1 MIVTIMKSKILNI
14 KGFLIIF
21 LVTIIL
27 ISILKI
33 TSNDKSLQEENT
45 EVFLVET
52 EKIILKDNSPE
63 YLFYGNIVAQNQVDV
78 ISQLSGKII
87 NISPKVLSNS
97 YFEKGE
103 KIFELDP
110 FNYKQELIK
119 KKSELEELRNELKS
133 KNLIFDEIEK
143 QQKLSKKNYERKT
156 QLVGDIV
163 TKKNLEDAA
172 TELSINNAK
181 VLDIKSNIQTI
192 LSNIKVAESQVSLAQ
207 RNLTDTIYRAP
218 FSGKL
223 DNSFIE
229 VGVEVSAGRILGKIL
244 NTLDLNVQ
252 FFVGEN
258 IYTYIGNILGK
269 EAQVLWKKS
278 NFKKNYLAKVF
289 YIDSAINKERAG
301 LNIKAKLEKISE
313 NDPIKPGV
321 FVEAIIQGPTI
332 QESFLVAENSIYE
345 DTFIYILEGNKAV
358 RTKVNVEGFYK
369 EKVIITGKKL
379 NKKKVILTRINNV
392 DLFKKINSKN

>member
-1 MIVTIMKSKILNI
+1 MKNKILNI

-21 LVTIIL
+21 LVTIIF
-27 ISILKI
+27 ISILKF
-33 TSNDKSLQEENT
+33 TSNDKVLQEENT

-52 EKIILKDNSPE
+52 EKIILKNNSPE

-78 ISQLSGKII
+78 ISQLPGKII
-87 NISPKVLSNS
+87 NISPKVLSND

-133 KNLIFDEIEK
+133 KNLIFSELEK
-143 QQKLSKKNYERKT
+143 QQILSKKNYDRKT

-192 LSNIKVAESQVSLAQ
+192 LSNIKIAESQVSLAQ
-207 RNLTDTIYRAP
+207 RNLTDTVYRAP

-229 VGVEVSAGRILGKIL
+229 VGAEVSTGRILGKLL
-244 NTLDLNVQ
+244 NTSDLSVQ

-258 IYTYIGNILGK
+258 IYTHISNILGK
-269 EAQVLWKKS
+269 EAQVFWKKS
-278 NFKKNYLAKVF
+278 NFKKNYSAKVF

-301 LNIKAKLEKISE
+301 LNIKAKLEEISE

-321 FVEAIIQGPTI
+321 FVEVVIQGLTI
-332 QESFLVAENSIYE
+332 QESFLVDENSIYE
-345 DTFIYILEGNKAV
+345 DTFIYVLEGNKAV
-358 RTKVNVEGFYK
+358 RTKINVEGFAK

-379 NKKKVILTRINNV
+379 NNKKIILTRINNLN
-392 DLFKKINSKN
+392 LFKKITSKN

>member
-1 MIVTIMKSKILNI
+1 MKNKMLNI
-14 KGFLIIF
+14 KGFLVISA
-21 LVTIIL
+21 VTIIL
-27 ISILKI
+27 VSTLKFV
-33 TSNDKSLQEENT
+33 SNDKVLQEENT

-52 EKIILKDNSPE
+52 KKIILKDNKPE

-87 NISPKVLSNS
+87 KISPKVLSND

-103 KIFELDP
+103 KIFELDS

-133 KNLIFDEIEK
+133 KNLIFSELEK
-143 QQKLSKKNYERKT
+143 QQLLSKKNYDRKT

-192 LSNIKVAESQVSLAQ
+192 LSNIKVAESQVNLAK
-207 RNLTDTIYRAP
+207 RNLTDTVYRAP

-223 DNSFIE
+223 DNSLIE
-229 VGVEVSAGRILGKIL
+229 VGVEVSTGRILGKLL
-244 NTLDLNVQ
+244 NTSDLSVQ
-252 FFVGEN
+252 FFVGES
-258 IYTYIGNILGK
+258 IYTNISNILGK
-269 EAQVLWKKS
+269 EAQVLWEKS
-278 NFKKNYLAKVF
+278 NFKKNYSAKVF

-301 LNIKAKLEKISE
+301 LNIKAKLEEISE
-313 NDPIKPGV
+313 SDPIKPGV
-321 FVEAIIQGPTI
+321 FVEVVIQGLKI
-332 QESFLVAENSIYE
+332 QESFLVDENSIYE

-358 RTKVNVEGFYK
+358 RTKISVEGFAK

-379 NKKKVILTRINNV
+379 NNKKIILTRINN
-392 DLFKKINSKN
+392 LNFFKKITSKN

>member
-1 MIVTIMKSKILNI
+1 MKNKILNI
-14 KGFLIIF
+14 KGFLVIL

-27 ISILKI
+27 VLILKF
-33 TSNDKSLQEENT
+33 TSNDKALQEENT

-78 ISQLSGKII
+78 ISHLSGKII
-87 NISPKVLSNS
+87 NISPKVLSND

-119 KKSELEELRNELKS
+119 KQSELEELKNELKS
-133 KNLIFDEIEK
+133 KNLIFSELEK
-143 QQKLSKKNYERKT
+143 QQILSKKNYDRKT

-172 TELSINNAK
+172 AELSINNAK
-181 VLDIKSNIQTI
+181 VLDIKSNIKAI
-192 LSNIKVAESQVSLAQ
+192 LSNIKVAESQVNLAQ
-207 RNLTDTIYRAP
+207 RNLTDTVYRAP

-229 VGVEVSAGRILGKIL
+229 VGVEVSTGRILGELL
-244 NTLDLNVQ
+244 NTSDLNVQ

-258 IYTYIGNILGK
+258 IYTHISNILGK
-269 EAQVLWKKS
+269 QAQVIWKKS

-301 LNIKAKLEKISE
+301 LNIKAKLEEITQ
-313 NDPIKPGV
+313 NDPIMPGV
-321 FVEAIIQGPTI
+321 FVEVTIQGPAI
-332 QESFLVAENSIYE
+332 QESYLVDENSIYE
-345 DTFIYILEGNKAV
+345 DSFIYVLEGNKAV
-358 RTKVNVEGFYK
+358 RTKINVEGFAE

-379 NKKKVILTRINNV
+379 NKKQIILTRINNLN
-392 DLFKKINSKN
+392 LFKKINSKN

>member
-1 MIVTIMKSKILNI
+1 MKNKILNI

-21 LVTIIL
+21 LVAL
-27 ISILKI
+27 IFIFILKF
-33 TSNDKSLQEENT
+33 TSNDKALQDEND
-45 EVFLVET
+45 EVFFVET

-63 YLFYGNIVAQNQVDV
+63 YLFYGNIIAQNQVDV

-87 NISPKVLSNS
+87 NISPKVLSNN

-119 KKSELEELRNELKS
+119 KKSELNELKNELKS
-133 KNLIFDEIEK
+133 KNLIFSEIEK
-143 QQKLSKKNYERKT
+143 QQILSKKNYDRKT

-181 VLDIKSNIQTI
+181 VLDIKSSIQAI
-192 LSNIKVAESQVSLAQ
+192 ISNIKVAESQVRLAQ
-207 RNLTDTIYRAP
+207 RNLKNTIYRAP
-218 FSGKL
+218 FAGKL

-229 VGVEVSAGRILGKIL
+229 VGVEVSTGRILGKFL
-244 NTLDLNVQ
+244 NTSGLNVQ

-258 IYTYIGNILGK
+258 IYTHISNILGK

-278 NFKKNYLAKVF
+278 NFKKNYSAKVF

-301 LNIKAKLEKISE
+301 LNIKANLEEISE
-313 NDPIKPGV
+313 NDPIKPDV
-321 FVEAIIQGPTI
+321 FVEVIIQGITI
-332 QESFLVAENSIYE
+332 KESFLVDENSIYE
-345 DTFIYILEGNKAV
+345 DTFIYTLEGNKAV
-358 RTKVNVEGFYK
+358 RKKINVEGFAK

-379 NKKKVILTRINNV
+379 NNKKIILTRINNLN
-392 DLFKKINSKN
+392 LFKKIYSKN

>member
-1 MIVTIMKSKILNI
+1 M
-14 KGFLIIF
+14 
-21 LVTIIL
+21 
-27 ISILKI
+27 
-33 TSNDKSLQEENT
+33 
-45 EVFLVET
+45 
-52 EKIILKDNSPE
+52 
-63 YLFYGNIVAQNQVDV
+63 
-78 ISQLSGKII
+78 ISQLPGKII
-87 NISPKVLSNS
+87 KISPKVLSND

-133 KNLIFDEIEK
+133 KNLIFSELEK
-143 QQKLSKKNYERKT
+143 QQILSKKNYDRKT

-192 LSNIKVAESQVSLAQ
+192 LSNIKIAESQVKQAQ
-207 RNLTDTIYRAP
+207 RNLTDTVYRAP

-229 VGVEVSAGRILGKIL
+229 VGAEVSTGRILGKLL
-244 NTLDLNVQ
+244 NTSDLNVQ

-258 IYTYIGNILGK
+258 IYTHISNILGK
-269 EAQVLWKKS
+269 EAQVFWKKS
-278 NFKKNYLAKVF
+278 NFKKNYSAKVF

-301 LNIKAKLEKISE
+301 LNIKAKLEEISE

-321 FVEAIIQGPTI
+321 FVEVVIQGLTI
-332 QESFLVAENSIYE
+332 QESFLVDENSIYE
-345 DTFIYILEGNKAV
+345 DTFIYVLEGNKAV
-358 RTKVNVEGFYK
+358 RTKINVEGFAK

-379 NKKKVILTRINNV
+379 NNKKIILTRINNLN
-392 DLFKKINSKN
+392 LFKKITSKN

>member
-1 MIVTIMKSKILNI
+1 MKNKVLNI

-21 LVTIIL
+21 LVTITL
-27 ISILKI
+27 IFILKF
-33 TSNDKSLQEENT
+33 TSNDKALQEENT

-52 EKIILKDNSPE
+52 EKIILQNNSPE

-78 ISQLSGKII
+78 ISQLPGKII
-87 NISPKVLSNS
+87 NISPKVLSNN

-133 KNLIFDEIEK
+133 KKLIFDEIEK
-143 QQKLSKKNYERKT
+143 QQILSKKNYERKN

-181 VLDIKSNIQTI
+181 VLDIKSNIETI
-192 LSNIKVAESQVSLAQ
+192 ISNIKIAESQVSLAQ
-207 RNLTDTIYRAP
+207 RNLTDTVYRAP

-223 DNSFIE
+223 DNSFID
-229 VGVEVSAGRILGKIL
+229 VGVEVSTGRILGKLL
-244 NTLDLNVQ
+244 NTSDLNVQ

-258 IYTYIGNILGK
+258 IYTHISDIFGK
-269 EAQVLWKKS
+269 EAQVFWKKS
-278 NFKKNYLAKVF
+278 NFKKNYIAKVF
-289 YIDSAINKERAG
+289 YVDSAINKERAG
-301 LNIKAKLEKISE
+301 LNIKAKLEEISE
-313 NDPIKPGV
+313 YDPIKPGV
-321 FVEAIIQGPTI
+321 FVEVVILGLAIK
-332 QESFLVAENSIYE
+332 ESFLVDENSIYE
-345 DTFIYILEGNKAV
+345 DTFIYVLEGSKAV
-358 RTKVNVEGFYK
+358 RIKINVEGFAK

-379 NKKKVILTRINNV
+379 NNKKIILTRINNL
-392 DLFKKINSKN
+392 DLYKKINSKN

>member
-1 MIVTIMKSKILNI
+1 MKNKILNI
-14 KGFLIIF
+14 KGFLVISLI
-21 LVTIIL
+21 TIIL
-27 ISILKI
+27 ILILKFI
-33 TSNDKSLQEENT
+33 SNEKVLQEESS
-45 EVFLVET
+45 EAFLVET
-52 EKIILKDNSPE
+52 EKIILIDNEPE

-78 ISQLSGKII
+78 ISQLPGKII
-87 NISPKVLSNS
+87 KISPKVLSND

-103 KIFELDP
+103 KIFELDS

-133 KNLIFDEIEK
+133 KNMIFSELEK
-143 QQKLSKKNYERKT
+143 QQILSKKNYDRKT

-192 LSNIKVAESQVSLAQ
+192 LSNIKVAESQVKLAQ
-207 RNLTDTIYRAP
+207 RNLTDSVYRAP

-229 VGVEVSAGRILGKIL
+229 VGAEVSTGLILGKLL
-244 NTLDLNVQ
+244 NTSDLSVQ
-252 FFVGEN
+252 FFVGESV
-258 IYTYIGNILGK
+258 YTHLSNILGK
-269 EAQVLWKKS
+269 EAQVFWKKS
-278 NFKKNYLAKVF
+278 NFKKNYSAKVF

-301 LNIKAKLEKISE
+301 LNIKAKLEEISE

-321 FVEAIIQGPTI
+321 FVEVVIQGLTL
-332 QESFLVAENSIYE
+332 QESFLVDENSIYE
-345 DTFIYILEGNKAV
+345 DTFIYVLERNKAL
-358 RTKVNVEGFYK
+358 RTKVNVEGFAK
-369 EKVIITGKKL
+369 EKVIITGKNL
-379 NKKKVILTRINNV
+379 NNKKIILTRINNLN
-392 DLFKKINSKN
+392 LFKKIISKN

>member
-1 MIVTIMKSKILNI
+1 MKNKILNI
-14 KGFLIIF
+14 KGFLTIF
-21 LVTIIL
+21 LITIIL
-27 ISILKI
+27 ITILKF
-33 TSNDKSLQEENT
+33 TGSDKALQEENT

-52 EKIILKDNSPE
+52 ENIILKDNIPE

-87 NISPKVLSNS
+87 NISPKVLSNHF
-97 YFEKGE
+97 FEKGE

-133 KNLIFDEIEK
+133 KNLILSEVEK
-143 QQKLSKKNYERKT
+143 QKILSKKNYDRKT

-181 VLDIKSNIQTI
+181 VLDIKSNIQTL
-192 LSNIKVAESQVSLAQ
+192 LSNIKAAESQVSLAK
-207 RNLTDTIYRAP
+207 RNLKNTVYKAP

-223 DNSFIE
+223 DNTFIE
-229 VGVEVSAGRILGKIL
+229 VGAEVSAGRILGKLL
-244 NTLDLNVQ
+244 NTFDLNVQ

-258 IYTYIGNILGK
+258 IYTNVSNILGK
-269 EAQVLWKKS
+269 DAKVIWKKS
-278 NFKKNYLAKVF
+278 QFKKNYLAKIF

-301 LNIKAKLEKISE
+301 LNIKAKLEEISE

-321 FVEAIIQGPTI
+321 FVEVVIQGLTI
-332 QESFLVAENSIYE
+332 QESLLVDENSIYE
-345 DTFIYILEGNKAV
+345 DTFIYVLEGDKAV
-358 RTKVNVEGFYK
+358 RKKINVEGFAK
-369 EKVIITGKKL
+369 DKVIITGKKL
-379 NKKKVILTRINNV
+379 NNKKIILTRINN
-392 DLFKKINSKN
+392 LNFFKKINSKN

>member
-1 MIVTIMKSKILNI
+1 MKNKILNI
-14 KGFLIIF
+14 KGFLAIS

-27 ISILKI
+27 VSTLNFIG
-33 TSNDKSLQEENT
+33 NDEILQEENT

-52 EKIILKDNSPE
+52 EKIILKDNKPE

-78 ISQLSGKII
+78 ISKSSGKII
-87 NISPKVLSNS
+87 KISPKVLSND

-119 KKSELEELRNELKS
+119 KKSELEELKNELKS
-133 KNLIFDEIEK
+133 KNLIFSELEK
-143 QQKLSKKNYERKT
+143 QQILSKKNYDRKV

-163 TKKNLEDAA
+163 TRKNLEDAA

-192 LSNIKVAESQVSLAQ
+192 LSNIKIAESQVNLAQ
-207 RNLTDTIYRAP
+207 RNLTDTVYRAP

-229 VGVEVSAGRILGKIL
+229 VGVEVSTGRILGELL
-244 NTLDLNVQ
+244 NTSDLSVQ
-252 FFVGEN
+252 FFVGESV
-258 IYTYIGNILGK
+258 YTLISNILGK
-269 EAQVLWKKS
+269 EAQVFWKKS
-278 NFKKNYLAKVF
+278 NYKKNYLAKVF

-301 LNIKAKLEKISE
+301 LNIKAKLEEISE

-321 FVEAIIQGPTI
+321 FVEVVIQGLTI
-332 QESFLVAENSIYE
+332 QESFLVDENSIYE
-345 DTFIYILEGNKAV
+345 DTFVYVLEGNKAV
-358 RTKVNVEGFYK
+358 RTKINIEGFVK
-369 EKVIITGKKL
+369 EKVIITGNKL
-379 NKKKVILTRINNV
+379 KNKKIILTRINNLN
-392 DLFKKINSKN
+392 LFKKITSKN

>member
-1 MIVTIMKSKILNI
+1 MKNKILNI

-21 LVTIIL
+21 LVTITL
-27 ISILKI
+27 IFILKF
-33 TSNDKSLQEENT
+33 TSNDKALQEENA

-63 YLFYGNIVAQNQVDV
+63 YLFYGNVVAQNQVDV
-78 ISQLSGKII
+78 ISQLPGKII
-87 NISPKVLSNS
+87 NISPKVLSNN

-133 KNLIFDEIEK
+133 KNLIFSEIEK
-143 QQKLSKKNYERKT
+143 QQILSKKNYDRKT

-192 LSNIKVAESQVSLAQ
+192 ISNIKIAESQVSLAQ
-207 RNLTDTIYRAP
+207 RNLKDTVYRAP

-229 VGVEVSAGRILGKIL
+229 VGVEVSTGRILGKLL
-244 NTLDLNVQ
+244 NTSDLNVQ

-258 IYTYIGNILGK
+258 IYTHISNILGK
-269 EAQVLWKKS
+269 EAQVFWKKS

-301 LNIKAKLEKISE
+301 LNIKAKLEEISE

-321 FVEAIIQGPTI
+321 FVEVVIQGLAI
-332 QESFLVAENSIYE
+332 KESFLVDENSIYE
-345 DTFIYILEGNKAV
+345 DTFIYVLEGNKAV
-358 RTKVNVEGFYK
+358 RTKINVEGVAQ
-369 EKVIITGKKL
+369 EKIIITGTKL
-379 NKKKVILTRINNV
+379 NNKKIILTRINN
-392 DLFKKINSKN
+392 LNLYKKIISKN

>member
-1 MIVTIMKSKILNI
+1 MKNKILNI
-14 KGFLIIF
+14 KGFLVIS

-27 ISILKI
+27 VSTLNFI
-33 TSNDKSLQEENT
+33 SNDKILQEENT

-52 EKIILKDNSPE
+52 EKIILKDNKPE

-78 ISQLSGKII
+78 ISKLSGKII
-87 NISPKVLSNS
+87 KISPKVLSND

-133 KNLIFDEIEK
+133 KNLIFSELEK
-143 QQKLSKKNYERKT
+143 QQILSKKNYDRKA

-163 TKKNLEDAA
+163 TRKNLEDAA
-172 TELSINNAK
+172 KELSINNAK

-192 LSNIKVAESQVSLAQ
+192 LSNIKIAESQVNLAQ
-207 RNLTDTIYRAP
+207 RNLTDTVYRAP

-223 DNSFIE
+223 DNSLIE
-229 VGVEVSAGRILGKIL
+229 VGVEVSTGRILGKLL
-244 NTLDLNVQ
+244 NTSDLSVQ
-252 FFVGEN
+252 FFVGESV
-258 IYTYIGNILGK
+258 YTLISNILGK
-269 EAQVLWKKS
+269 EAQVFWKKS
-278 NFKKNYLAKVF
+278 NYKKSYSAKVF

-301 LNIKAKLEKISE
+301 LNIKAKLEEISE

-321 FVEAIIQGPTI
+321 FVEVVIQGLTL
-332 QESFLVAENSIYE
+332 QESFLVDENSIYE
-345 DTFIYILEGNKAV
+345 DTFIYVLEGNKAL
-358 RTKVNVEGFYK
+358 RTKVNVEGFAK
-369 EKVIITGKKL
+369 EKVIITGKNL
-379 NKKKVILTRINNV
+379 NNKKIILTRINNLN
-392 DLFKKINSKN
+392 LFKNITSKN

>member
-1 MIVTIMKSKILNI
+1 MKNKILNI
-14 KGFLIIF
+14 KGFLVISLI
-21 LVTIIL
+21 TIIL
-27 ISILKI
+27 VLTLKFI
-33 TSNDKSLQEENT
+33 SNDKVLQEENT

-52 EKIILKDNSPE
+52 EKIILKDNKPE

-87 NISPKVLSNS
+87 KISPKVLSND

-103 KIFELDP
+103 KIFELDS

-119 KKSELEELRNELKS
+119 KKSELEELRNELNS
-133 KNLIFDEIEK
+133 KNLIFSELEK
-143 QQKLSKKNYERKT
+143 QQILSKKNYDRKT

-192 LSNIKVAESQVSLAQ
+192 ISNIKVAESQVNLAR
-207 RNLTDTIYRAP
+207 RNLTDTVYRAP

-229 VGVEVSAGRILGKIL
+229 VGAEVSTGRILGKLL
-244 NTLDLNVQ
+244 NTSDLSVQ
-252 FFVGEN
+252 FFVGES
-258 IYTYIGNILGK
+258 IYTHISNILGK

-278 NFKKNYLAKVF
+278 NFKKNYLAKIF
-289 YIDSAINKERAG
+289 YIDSAINEERAG
-301 LNIKAKLEKISE
+301 LNIKAKLEEISE

-321 FVEAIIQGPTI
+321 FVEVLIQGLKI
-332 QESFLVAENSIYE
+332 QESFLVDENSIYE

-358 RTKVNVEGFYK
+358 RKKISVEGFAK
-369 EKVIITGKKL
+369 DKVIITGEKL
-379 NKKKVILTRINNV
+379 NNEKIILTRINNLN
-392 DLFKKINSKN
+392 LFKKITSKN

>member
-1 MIVTIMKSKILNI
+1 MKNKILNI
-14 KGFLIIF
+14 KGFITIF

-27 ISILKI
+27 ILILKF
-33 TSNDKSLQEENT
+33 TSNNKALQEGND
-45 EVFLVET
+45 EVFIVET
-52 EKIILKDNSPE
+52 EKMILEENNPQ
-63 YLFYGNIVAQNQVDV
+63 YLFYGNVVAQNQVDV

-87 NISPKVLSNS
+87 NISPKVLSND

-119 KKSELEELRNELKS
+119 KKSELEELKNELKS
-133 KNLIFDEIEK
+133 KNLIFSEIEK
-143 QQKLSKKNYERKT
+143 QQILSKKNYDRKT

-163 TKKNLEDAA
+163 TRKNLEDAA
-172 TELSINNAK
+172 TELSMNNAK

-207 RNLTDTIYRAP
+207 RNLTNTVYRAP

-223 DNSFIE
+223 DNSLIE
-229 VGVEVSAGRILGKIL
+229 VGVEVSAGRILGKLL
-244 NTLDLNVQ
+244 NTSDLNVK

-258 IYTYIGNILGK
+258 IYTHISNILGK
-269 EAQVLWKKS
+269 EAQVFWKKS

-301 LNIKAKLEKISE
+301 LNIKAKLEVISE

-321 FVEAIIQGPTI
+321 FVEVLIQGPTI
-332 QESFLVAENSIYE
+332 QESFLVDENSIYE
-345 DTFIYILEGNKAV
+345 DTFIYILDGNKAV
-358 RTKVNVEGFYK
+358 RTKINVEGFAK

-379 NKKKVILTRINNV
+379 NKNKIILTRINNI

>member
-1 MIVTIMKSKILNI
+1 MKNKVLNI

-21 LVTIIL
+21 LVTITFIL
-27 ISILKI
+27 ILKF
-33 TSNDKSLQEENT
+33 TSSDKALQEEND

-52 EKIILKDNSPE
+52 ENIILKNNSPE

-78 ISQLSGKII
+78 ISQLPGKII
-87 NISPKVLSNS
+87 NISPKVLSNN

-110 FNYKQELIK
+110 FNYEQELIK

-133 KNLIFDEIEK
+133 KNLIFSEIEK
-143 QQKLSKKNYERKT
+143 QQILSKKNYDRKT

-181 VLDIKSNIQTI
+181 VLDIKSNIETI
-192 LSNIKVAESQVSLAQ
+192 ISNIKIAESQVSLAQ
-207 RNLTDTIYRAP
+207 RNLTDTVYRAP

-229 VGVEVSAGRILGKIL
+229 VGVEVSTGRILGKLL
-244 NTLDLNVQ
+244 NTYDLNVQ

-258 IYTYIGNILGK
+258 IYTHLSDIFGK
-269 EAQVLWKKS
+269 EAQVFWKKS

-301 LNIKAKLEKISE
+301 LNIKAKLEEISE
-313 NDPIKPGV
+313 YDPIKPGV
-321 FVEAIIQGPTI
+321 FVEVIIQGLAI
-332 QESFLVAENSIYE
+332 KESFLVNENSIYE
-345 DTFIYILEGNKAV
+345 DKFIYILEGNKAV
-358 RTKVNVEGFYK
+358 RTKINVEGFAN
-369 EKVIITGKKL
+369 EKVIITGQKL
-379 NKKKVILTRINNV
+379 NNKKIILTRINNLN
-392 DLFKKINSKN
+392 LFKKIYSKN